1 MQSPTKRARLDLE
14 TSSTCSS
21 VPELSPDVPEELLE
35 QPRFYHFKIKY
46 DQSWDY
52 PDICKKFFMQTQP
65 YLCIIEHLNEANT
78 HVHFQ
83 GMSIY
88 AERTVKAR
96 LNRLARQH
104 HLRKFSKGCRP
115 CSMRA
120 REPDVVGYQYMCKEV
135 KPEHILDMNMFT
147 MEDIFELKKKSTMH
161 VKELMCKIIDLVRDI
176 PKSVIDKWFITKS
189 TTPDQVIKEASR
201 HLIARELRGEIKLPK
216 YHRHHNRSSFVE
228 GLRQNEHIPA
238 SLKGD
243 LFCL

>member
-21 VPELSPDVPEELLE
+21 VPELSSDVPELE
-35 QPRFYHFKIKY
+35 EPRFYHFKIHY
-46 DQSWDY
+46 DQTWDY
-52 PDICKKFFMQTQP
+52 EDICKRFFSQSHP
-65 YLCIIEHLNEANT
+65 YLCVLEHLNEPNT

-96 LNRLARQH
+96 LNRLAATH
-104 HLRKFSKGCRP
+104 HLRRLNPKCRP
-115 CSMRA
+115 SSMKA
-120 REPDVVGYQYMCKEV
+120 RPPDVTGFQYMCKEV
-135 KPEHILDMNMFT
+135 RPQYVLAMNMFT
-147 MEDIFELKKKSTMH
+147 MEDLMELKEKSILH
-161 VKELMCKIIDLVRDI
+161 VKELQCKIIDLVRDI

-238 SLKGD
+238 TLKGD